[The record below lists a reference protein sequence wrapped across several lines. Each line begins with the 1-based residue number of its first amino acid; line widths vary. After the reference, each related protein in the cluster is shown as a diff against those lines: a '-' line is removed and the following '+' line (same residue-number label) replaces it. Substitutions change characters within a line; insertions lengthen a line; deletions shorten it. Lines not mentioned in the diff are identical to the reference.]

1 MRLED
6 AQKLILRPYVTERTF
21 DQIARENKLCFMVE
35 DKATK
40 KQVAAA
46 VEALYEVKVRDV
58 NTMRSL
64 GGKKA
69 FVRLVPEESATDL
82 ATKLGLV

>member
-1 MRLED
+1 MRIED
-6 AQKLILRPYVTERTF
+6 AQKLIVRPYITERTF
-21 DQIARENKLCFMVE
+21 DQIARENKLCFMVL
-35 DKATK
+35 DRATK
-40 KQVAAA
+40 GQIASA

-58 NTMRSL
+58 NTLRSV

-69 FVRLVPEESATDL
+69 FVRLVPEASATDL

>member
-21 DQIARENKLCFMVE
+21 DQIARENKLCFVVD
-35 DKATK
+35 DKASK
-40 KQVAAA
+40 KQIASA
-46 VEALYEVKVRDV
+46 VEALYEVKVRGV
-58 NTMRSL
+58 NTMRTII
-64 GGKKA
+64 GKKA
-69 FVRLVPEESATDL
+69 FVRLAPEESATDL

>member
-6 AQKLILRPYVTERTF
+6 AQKLVIRPYITERTF
-21 DQIARENKLCFMVE
+21 DQIARENKVCFMV
-35 DKATK
+35 DDRATK
-40 KQVAAA
+40 SQIASAI
-46 VEALYEVKVRDV
+46 EALYDVKVREV
-58 NTMRSL
+58 NTLRSI

-69 FVRLVPEESATDL
+69 FVRLVPESSASDL

>member
-6 AQKLILRPYVTERTF
+6 AQKILKRPYVTERTF
-21 DQIARENKLCFMVE
+21 DQIEKDNKLCFIVD

-40 KQVAAA
+40 TQVAGA
-46 VEALYEVKVRDV
+46 VQALYEVRVVAV
-58 NTMRSL
+58 NTSRTL
-64 GGKKA
+64 KGKKA
-69 FVRLVPEESATDL
+69 YVRLHADNRASDL

>member
-6 AQKLILRPYVTERTF
+6 AQKIVLRPYITERTF
-21 DQIARENKLCFMVE
+21 EQIERENKLCFIVR
-35 DKATK
+35 DSATK
-40 KQVAAA
+40 KQIASA

-58 NTMRSL
+58 NTSRTIK
-64 GGKKA
+64 GKKA
-69 FVRLVPEESATDL
+69 FVRLAEANSAAEL

>member
-1 MRLED
+1 LRLED
-6 AQKLILRPYVTERTF
+6 AQKLIIRPYITERTF

-35 DKATK
+35 DKASK
-40 KQVAAA
+40 KQIASAI
-46 VEALYEVKVRDV
+46 EALYEVKVRDV

-69 FVRLVPEESATDL
+69 FVRLVPEDSATDL

>member
-1 MRLED
+1 LRLED
-6 AQKLILRPYVTERTF
+6 AQKLVIRPYITERTF
-21 DQIARENKLCFMVE
+21 DQIARENKICFVVN

-40 KQVAAA
+40 PQIASA
-46 VEALYEVKVRDV
+46 VEALYDVKVRQV
-58 NTMRSL
+58 NTLRSI

-69 FVRLVPEESATDL
+69 FVRLVPEASATDL

>member
-6 AQKLILRPYVTERTF
+6 AQKVVVRPYITERTF
-21 DQIARENKLCFMVE
+21 EQIERENKLCFI
-35 DKATK
+35 
-40 KQVAAA
+40 VADDASKTQIASA
-46 VEALYEVKVRDV
+46 VETLYEVAVTEV
-58 NTMRSL
+58 NTTRTL

-69 FVRLVPEESATDL
+69 FVRLAAESSATEL